1 MELIEKI
8 ESHDNL
14 NPKLWNEDHSLKED
28 VRDKLEEIVD
38 EFILELEEN
47 KIPIKVLDVHLVGSN
62 ASFNY
67 TENSDLDVHI
77 IANFEEVTC
86 DPEILNLLYNFF
98 KSYFNDKYDILIRG
112 ISVELYIEDMNASAI
127 SNGIYSLYE
136 DKWIKFPEKL
146 DIPDIDISDEF
157 EEWEDRYQ
165 LIISNNDSEAAED
178 LIDGL
183 YRLRKNSIAAEGEYG
198 KGNLVFKEFR
208 NLGYLDKLKELRDQG
223 TSRKLSLEALKEVV
237 MLEGRD
243 APLCHG
249 TQISKCVMN
258 ESKEDNNIENI
269 EKYIK
274 NNFNISTHTIGGPFY
289 ILSNGSYLNLGRGGS
304 HLGLDDELY
313 QNGIIEQDPFDYS
326 YLYPNTIM
334 VDLFNAIRCN
344 DGENLGDDEYGN
356 PYIQLPKNLPTNA
369 QLESLDDWIYS
380 LGYNGKLFVDG
391 VEYNLSE
398 VSSEYIIKKIKR
410 YYASGYL
417 YEKFLLE
424 SLGENLNNVDKDK
437 IINAV
442 ESRYSTSDWPFD
454 GPTFL
459 LPDGKFLDLVGTFGE
474 DSFEDFPCHAEV
486 EAYLDSLGLSA
497 SYVEASGC
505 PTLQSLG
512 AIRLNN
518 LDDNNFIELSSRK
531 PTEAQYEGLERWFD
545 ENSQD
550 HNSVYVAVS
559 GFNRYVTY
567 NYSDYIVDDIIKR
580 IKRYYS
586 SGQLYESSNEDNESQ
601 LEVSSAY
608 MLSNRGELLQCGL
621 VHPYIKY
628 IVQSGDKKEI
638 ESLFNSR
645 LNDLLWFYKNTKDD
659 KLKGDIDTLVNSV
672 ISNDTYGIDE
682 EIRQQ
687 CSREFNLETDNKI
700 PYVEIIENLFL
711 EINNK
716 CNQEFCRV
724 RTSHMKAPI
733 GNSGDIYFRI
743 GSVGFNWFNIIW
755 KIVYDNRSFVESVSI
770 CTDTQS
776 TGKPVQFYTWGGNV
790 INRMPTQDFIKL
802 PGNPIIESGNGPL
815 DMLKRGYSLNEA
827 LGDISSIHINR
838 CVEILR
844 RNQFDNKLFDL
855 KEPRDLEEGKT
866 KEKNPVPGVEEH
878 LLEIKP
884 PIPEGR
890 REKIKPG
897 KILECEEGA
906 KLQESKNHMDI
917 EEMIEQA
924 YYRHPKPE
932 EIFEEPWDELV
943 DPKQFYSDLTRGA
956 SPEYKARA
964 RRQILMNDEKNVFY
978 NVLLGYLDSLGTG
991 NTDYMKL
998 EPAIAKK
1005 IDGKIVPQ
1013 DGGHRA
1019 VLCKMLGMK
1028 LPVKFVETYQESVD
1042 RTVYNALYAF
1052 PKYVEKY
1059 GKGSALFELK
1069 YKYNLQDDELV
1080 WVINKLIDSGRIDM
1094 FTRDSYISQLGLE
1107 DYEEDIKKVIE
1118 EDYLDDEEKGD
1129 WGYHYGDLG
1138 KADYRRQFGR
1148 RGTGGFGTGTYFVGT
1163 PISQRK
1169 DGGSYKNRPE
1179 HKVDFSK
1186 YKLFKPRS
1194 NAQAYKLHDSLLF
1207 FNNLG
1212 SDFKGIPA
1220 TWEEILDEN
1229 EKVNNEVFAE
1239 IRALDD
1245 PEDVST
1251 PVNIRKEPLLKYIR
1265 KYIEYYPY
1273 KIEDVDYYSLK
1284 EIEKYI
1290 RNARIEESDRFYR
1303 AVSSLRSALDYS
1315 VSEERLLSVIDSALK
1330 TNSEIAPSTLI
1341 MQKLGYEGIDV
1352 RHLNKD
1358 ADGLSGLDNF
1368 GYGSVIYD
1376 LKESL
1381 GNPLETS
1388 DSL

>member
-98 KSYFNDKYDILIRG
+98 KSYFNDKYDILIHG

-136 DKWIKFPEKL
+136 DEWVKFPEKL

-165 LIISNNDSEAAED
+165 LIISNDDSEAAED
-178 LIDGL
+178 LVDDL

-223 TSRKLSLEALKEVV
+223 TSRELSLEALKEIV

-243 APLCHG
+243 APLYHG

-269 EKYIK
+269 KRYIK
-274 NNFNISTHTIGGPFY
+274 NNFNISTYTTGGPFY
-289 ILSNGSYLNLGRGGS
+289 ILSNGSYLNLGKAGS

-334 VDLFNAIRCN
+334 VDLFNAIRCS
-344 DGENLGDDEYGN
+344 DGENLGDGEYGN

-369 QLESLDDWIYS
+369 QFESLDDWIYS
-380 LGYNGKLFVDG
+380 LGYNNKLFVDG
-391 VEYNLSE
+391 VKYNLSE

-417 YEKFLLE
+417 YEKFLPE

-437 IINAV
+437 IINTV

-486 EAYLDSLGLSA
+486 EAYLDSLGLST

-531 PTEAQYEGLERWFD
+531 PTEAQYEGLERWLD

-559 GFNRYVTY
+559 GFDRYVTY

-586 SGQLYESSNEDNESQ
+586 SGQLYESSNEDDEQITYDPKTTSVVESLNENLQKYIKVPLNESQ

-608 MLSNRGELLQCGL
+608 MLNNRGELLQCGL

-659 KLKGDIDTLVNSV
+659 ELKGDIDTLVNSV

-682 EIRQQ
+682 EIRQW

-700 PYVEIIENLFL
+700 PYVEVIENLFL

-743 GSVGFNWFNIIW
+743 SSVGFNWFNIIW

-776 TGKPVQFYTWGGNV
+776 TGKPVQFYMWGGNV

-866 KEKNPVPGVEEH
+866 KKKNPVSDVEEY

-884 PIPEGR
+884 LISEDH
-890 REKIKPG
+890 REKTKPG

-964 RRQILMNDEKNVFY
+964 RKQILMNDEKNVFY

-991 NTDYMKL
+991 STDYMKL

-1019 VLCKMLGMK
+1019 VLCKMLRMK
-1028 LPVKFVETYQESVD
+1028 LPVKIISQESLD
-1042 RTVYNALYAF
+1042 ESS
-1052 PKYVEKY
+1052 PKSE
-1059 GKGSALFELK
+1059 
-1069 YKYNLQDDELV
+1069 
-1080 WVINKLIDSGRIDM
+1080 
-1094 FTRDSYISQLGLE
+1094 
-1107 DYEEDIKKVIE
+1107 
-1118 EDYLDDEEKGD
+1118 DEEKGD

-1138 KADYRRQFGR
+1138 KADYRRQFGK

-1163 PISQRK
+1163 PRSERN
-1169 DGGSYKNRPE
+1169 DAGFYKNRPE

-1220 TWEEILDEN
+1220 TWEEILDES

-1290 RNARIEESDRFYR
+1290 RNARIEESDGFYR
-1303 AVSSLRSALDYS
+1303 AVNSLRSALDYS

-1381 GNPLETS
+1381 GNPLETI
-1388 DSL
+1388 DPFDN

>member
-98 KSYFNDKYDILIRG
+98 KSYFNDKYDILIHG

-136 DKWIKFPEKL
+136 DEWVKFPEKL

-165 LIISNNDSEAAED
+165 LIISNDDSEAAED
-178 LIDGL
+178 LVDDL

-223 TSRKLSLEALKEVV
+223 TSRKLSLEALKEIV
-237 MLEGRD
+237 MLKGRD

-269 EKYIK
+269 KKYIK
-274 NNFNISTHTIGGPFY
+274 NNFNISTYTIGGPFY
-289 ILSNGSYLNLGRGGS
+289 ILSNGSYLNLGKSGS

-334 VDLFNAIRCN
+334 VDLFNAIRCS
-344 DGENLGDDEYGN
+344 DGENLGDGEYGN

-369 QLESLDDWIYS
+369 QFESLDDWIYS
-380 LGYNGKLFVDG
+380 LGYNNKLFVDG
-391 VEYNLSE
+391 VKYNLSE

-417 YEKFLLE
+417 YESLNEDDEQIAYDPKTTSVVE
-424 SLGENLNNVDKDK
+424 SLNENLQKHIK
-437 IINAV
+437 I
-442 ESRYSTSDWPFD
+442 P
-454 GPTFL
+454 L
-459 LPDGKFLDLVGTFGE
+459 
-474 DSFEDFPCHAEV
+474 
-486 EAYLDSLGLSA
+486 
-497 SYVEASGC
+497 
-505 PTLQSLG
+505 
-512 AIRLNN
+512 
-518 LDDNNFIELSSRK
+518 
-531 PTEAQYEGLERWFD
+531 
-545 ENSQD
+545 
-550 HNSVYVAVS
+550 
-559 GFNRYVTY
+559 
-567 NYSDYIVDDIIKR
+567 
-580 IKRYYS
+580 
-586 SGQLYESSNEDNESQ
+586 NESQ

-608 MLSNRGELLQCGL
+608 MLNNRGELLQCGL

-682 EIRQQ
+682 EIRQW

-700 PYVEIIENLFL
+700 PYIEIIENLFL

-733 GNSGDIYFRI
+733 GNSGDTYFRI
-743 GSVGFNWFNIIW
+743 SSVGFNWFNIIW
-755 KIVYDNRSFVESVSI
+755 KIVYDNRSFIESVSI

-866 KEKNPVPGVEEH
+866 KEKNPVSDVEEY

-884 PIPEGR
+884 LISEDH
-890 REKIKPG
+890 REKTKPG

-964 RRQILMNDEKNVFY
+964 RKQILMNDEKNVFY

-1042 RTVYNALYAF
+1042 RTVYNALHAF

-1290 RNARIEESDRFYR
+1290 RNARIEESDGFYR
-1303 AVSSLRSALDYS
+1303 AVNSLRSALDYS

-1381 GNPLETS
+1381 GNPLETI
-1388 DSL
+1388 DPFDN

>member
-8 ESHDNL
+8 ESHNNL

-98 KSYFNDKYDILIRG
+98 KSYFNDKYDILIHG
-112 ISVELYIEDMNASAI
+112 ISIELYIEDMNASAI

-136 DKWIKFPEKL
+136 DEWVKFPEKL

-165 LIISNNDSEAAED
+165 LIISNDDSEAAED
-178 LIDGL
+178 LVDDL

-223 TSRKLSLEALKEVV
+223 ISRELSLEALKEIV

-243 APLCHG
+243 APLYHG

-258 ESKEDNNIENI
+258 ESKEDNNIEDIKNTNSRNI
-269 EKYIK
+269 IKYAEDPYPVNCVAAKEDGTLFTQFSKDGKEYLLPIKGKIEYIDATKFYSYQPRIDMEIALKYSKVNPYKFPPVIAVRKDNNEYQVVEGNHRVAASIIGKRKVKTLVYELNELKDEYDKIKNSIIQQSGQITEAKENNNVENIKRYIK

-289 ILSNGSYLNLGRGGS
+289 ILSNGSYLNLGRAGS

-334 VDLFNAIRCN
+334 VDLFNAIRCS

-380 LGYNGKLFVDG
+380 LGYNNKLFVDE

-410 YYASGYL
+410 YYSSGKL
-417 YEKFLLE
+417 YESLFEEAINPTLIFDAIKREFGTSE
-424 SLGENLNNVDKDK
+424 SP
-437 IINAV
+437 I
-442 ESRYSTSDWPFD
+442 D
-454 GPTFL
+454 GPSFL
-459 LPDGKFLDLVGTFGE
+459 LPDGTFI
-474 DSFEDFPCHAEV
+474 DMNKRTKYRDFAAHANAE
-486 EAYLDSLGLSA
+486 EYLQDIGLST
-497 SYVEASGC
+497 SYIEKSGS
-505 PTLQSLG
+505 PTLQDLG
-512 AIRLNN
+512 TIRLNTLN
-518 LDDNNFIELSSRK
+518 YNNFIELSDVR
-531 PTEAQYEGLERWFD
+531 PTPAQYRALQIWLD
-545 ENSQD
+545 ENEQSHPKID
-550 HNSVYVAVS
+550 IITPNFENS
-559 GFNRYVTY
+559 VTY
-567 NYSDYIVDDIIKR
+567 NYGDYIVDEIISK

-586 SGQLYESSNEDNESQ
+586 SGQLYESLNPEIFYRITVINPDGKEAGLFRGLNKLLKRLWDNDDEIYDEINYPLSELEDLTHYPENFNNKRAIF
-601 LEVSSAY
+601 AY
-608 MLSNRGELLQCGL
+608 KEDKFNQ
-621 VHPYIKY
+621 IK
-628 IVQSGDKKEI
+628 
-638 ESLFNSR
+638 
-645 LNDLLWFYKNTKDD
+645 
-659 KLKGDIDTLVNSV
+659 DTLLELEYVLNAIHWEV
-672 ISNDTYGIDE
+672 KITK
-682 EIRQQ
+682 IRRPDKVVYEDDDQIAYDPK
-687 CSREFNLETDNKI
+687 T
-700 PYVEIIENLFL
+700 
-711 EINNK
+711 
-716 CNQEFCRV
+716 
-724 RTSHMKAPI
+724 A
-733 GNSGDIYFRI
+733 
-743 GSVGFNWFNIIW
+743 NI
-755 KIVYDNRSFVESVSI
+755 V
-770 CTDTQS
+770 
-776 TGKPVQFYTWGGNV
+776 
-790 INRMPTQDFIKL
+790 
-802 PGNPIIESGNGPL
+802 
-815 DMLKRGYSLNEA
+815 
-827 LGDISSIHINR
+827 
-838 CVEILR
+838 
-844 RNQFDNKLFDL
+844 
-855 KEPRDLEEGKT
+855 
-866 KEKNPVPGVEEH
+866 
-878 LLEIKP
+878 
-884 PIPEGR
+884 
-890 REKIKPG
+890 
-897 KILECEEGA
+897 ECEEGA

-932 EIFEEPWDELV
+932 DIFEEPWDELV

-964 RRQILMNDEKNVFY
+964 RKQILMNDEKNVFY

-991 NTDYMKL
+991 STDYMKL

-1005 IDGKIVPQ
+1005 INGKIVPQ

-1028 LPVKFVETYQESVD
+1028 LPVKFVKTYQESVD

-1080 WVINKLIDSGRIDM
+1080 WVINKLIDSGKIDM

-1107 DYEEDIKKVIE
+1107 DYKEDIKKVIE
-1118 EDYLDDEEKGD
+1118 EDYLDEEDEKGD

-1148 RGTGGFGTGTYFVGT
+1148 RGTGGFGTGTYFIGT

-1229 EKVNNEVFAE
+1229 EKVSNEVFAE

-1290 RNARIEESDRFYR
+1290 RNARIEESDKFYR
-1303 AVSSLRSALDYS
+1303 AVNSLRSALDYS

-1381 GNPLETS
+1381 GNPLETI
-1388 DSL
+1388 DPFGN